1 MVRLLSG
8 GPLTRRHARAHAVA
22 IQAAERTAEAAV
34 RAEKA
39 AVAEAERAAEARVAA
54 DRQAELEAATE
65 AANNQRA
72 AAEALARRLNRLPR
86 ESESHKPGAV
96 EANQKHAHTQ
106 KLKAK

>member
-22 IQAAERTAEAAV
+22 IQAAERTAEATV

-72 AAEALARRLNRLPR
+72 AAEALARKCGGRYLYFYVLQVLQVQGTERSKCCR
-86 ESESHKPGAV
+86 S
-96 EANQKHAHTQ
+96 
-106 KLKAK
+106 